1 MKLPEI
7 PGGLPRQSFNTE
19 PEVCDNEMCQ
29 SVIKVVQLRMEKRNA
44 PEVVREE
51 LERRIERVYI
61 GASCDPKVCLPLRRL
76 RKR

>member
-19 PEVCDNEMCQ
+19 PEVCDDERC
-29 SVIKVVQLRMEKRNA
+29 VVAVRTAKIANKGRSPEAVRQQLETDMES
-44 PEVVREE
+44 
-51 LERRIERVYI
+51 VYI
-61 GASCDPKVCLPLRRL
+61 KAGCDPKVCLPLRRL